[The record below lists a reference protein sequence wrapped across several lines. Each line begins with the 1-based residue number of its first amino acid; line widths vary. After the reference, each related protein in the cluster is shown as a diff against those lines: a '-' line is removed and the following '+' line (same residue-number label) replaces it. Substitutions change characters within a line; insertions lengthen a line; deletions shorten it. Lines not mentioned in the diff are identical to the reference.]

1 MATWSAV
8 VLGSLGVDPARAE
21 GDGRSCATVTDDAER
36 LACYDRIFRGAK
48 ADAPVPAAVAT
59 AATPPA
65 APAAPASAAPVA
77 PAAPRDAAQDFGLTE
92 AQKQAREPE
101 SSRDQGPSSITA
113 TIKNV
118 QTLHGGQ
125 FVVILDNDQVWVQND
140 PAIRAHLKK
149 GQSVEIRKAAFGSHL
164 LVPANRPAVRV
175 RRVK

>member
-1 MATWSAV
+1 MATWSV
-8 VLGSLGVDPARAE
+8 LVLGSLGVDPARAE
-21 GDGRSCATVTDDAER
+21 GDERTCATVTDDAER

-48 ADAPVPAAVAT
+48 ADAP
-59 AATPPA
+59 
-65 APAAPASAAPVA
+65 APAAAPPSAAPVA
-77 PAAPRDAAQDFGLTE
+77 PAAPTDAAQDFGLTE
-92 AQKQAREPE
+92 VQKQAREPE
-101 SSRDQGPSSITA
+101 SSGYQGPASITA

-118 QTLHGGQ
+118 QTLHDGQ

-164 LVPANRPAVRV
+164 LVSANRPAARV